1 MRLSHQAQ
9 RNAGWIA
16 LIAFLLATLM
26 PSVALAVSDDTASR
40 AVWMQLCT
48 VNGPISIQMD
58 TSVDTDPV
66 DLDSTTVK
74 SGHCVLCF
82 YPACPPRAGVSASA
96 HFDGQHFGAPPLFY
110 RAPSQLFAWAVSLA
124 RAPPHAI

>member
-1 MRLSHQAQ
+1 MRPGQQAQ
-9 RNAGWIA
+9 RKAGWIA

-26 PSVALAVSDDTASR
+26 PSVALAVSNDTVAK

-48 VNGPISIQMD
+48 ANGPVSIQI
-58 TSVDTDPV
+58 DPSADADP

-82 YPACPPRAGVSASA
+82 YPACPPRAGISASV
-96 HFDGQHFGAPPLFY
+96 HFKGRDFGAPPLFY
-110 RAPSQLFAWAVSLA
+110 RAPRLFAWAVSLA
-124 RAPPHAI
+124 RAPPRIA